1 MTLSRAAALAENSL
15 QDGVV
20 VAAAAEVR
28 GGDEGNDTEDFRE
41 SIPGACR
48 SYTDASLFGCFLGQ
62 IVLES
67 LPRLSLWK
75 DPRQVR

>member
-15 QDGVV
+15 QDRVV

-28 GGDEGNDTEDFRE
+28 GGDEGNDTEDFRVD
-41 SIPGACR
+41 PGACR
-48 SYTDASLFGCFLGQ
+48 FYIEASLFGCFLGQ
-62 IVLES
+62 IELES

-75 DPRQVR
+75 DPLQIH